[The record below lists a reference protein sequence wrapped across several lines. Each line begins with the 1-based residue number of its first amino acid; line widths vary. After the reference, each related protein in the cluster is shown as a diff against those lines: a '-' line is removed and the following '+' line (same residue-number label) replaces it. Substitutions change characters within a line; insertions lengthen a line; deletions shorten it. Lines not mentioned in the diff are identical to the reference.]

1 MLYGLQT
8 KITKEIDLKNLNS
21 MLSKEKN
28 PIKINIKLKEY
39 DNFKKLIHN
48 FLKKNFKYV
57 SFVFGGF
64 YEIHEESLFQ
74 NIPLL
79 NHDNSCYICKKKYKK
94 KKKKINFFSQIFKK
108 KNEKKSLKSF
118 EKEKNDFFNTIKSND
133 LYKLYN
139 KFFSLIL

>member
-8 KITKEIDLKNLNS
+8 KVTKEIDLKNLNL

-64 YEIHEESLFQ
+64 YDIHEESLFQ

-79 NHDNSCYICKKKYKK
+79 NHDITCYICKKKSKK
-94 KKKKINFFSQIFKK
+94 KKKKLNFFSQIFKK
-108 KNEKKSLKSF
+108 KSEKKSMKFLEKDKMDYFGKLKSKYF
-118 EKEKNDFFNTIKSND
+118 C
-133 LYKLYN
+133 
-139 KFFSLIL
+139 IL